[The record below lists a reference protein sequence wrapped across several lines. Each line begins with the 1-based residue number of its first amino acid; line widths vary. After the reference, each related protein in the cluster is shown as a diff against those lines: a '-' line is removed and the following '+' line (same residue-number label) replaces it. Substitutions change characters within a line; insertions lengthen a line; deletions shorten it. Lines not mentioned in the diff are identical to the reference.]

1 MNKPLSCRAVFLFVY
16 GKRNLFY
23 LRVNNVLPSVALSYL
38 RGNKSVVVDKNA
50 HHYVVILAGGIG
62 SRLWPQS
69 LVAKP
74 KQFLDLLGM
83 GQTLLQQTFE
93 RFVSFI
99 KKENIFVITHEDYF
113 QLTHEQLPGLP
124 AENIII
130 EPSRK
135 STAPSVAYISMKL
148 LDKDPDANLVVAP
161 SDHIIVNL
169 EKFEKSVEV
178 GLDFAAYLNAL
189 VALGIKPLYPNTGY
203 GYIQYETREVAS
215 DIYKVK
221 TFTEKPNLDLAKM
234 FLDSG
239 DFLWNSGIFI
249 WRVRSVLAAI
259 EKYLPEMYE
268 VFDAERTYF
277 NTDKERE
284 AIERIYPLCTNISID
299 FAIMEKAENVYVIPS
314 TFGWNDLGNWN
325 SAYENIEKDYLG
337 NAVSGE
343 HVLVIDATKCYIS
356 APDKKL
362 VVLQGLDDFIVVDT
376 KDALL
381 ICKKDKEQE
390 IKDYVAEVKRNF
402 DEDYL

>member
-1 MNKPLSCRAVFLFVY
+1 M
-16 GKRNLFY
+16 
-23 LRVNNVLPSVALSYL
+23 
-38 RGNKSVVVDKNA
+38 DKNA

-62 SRLWPQS
+62 SRLWPKS
-69 LVAKP
+69 LIAKP

-93 RFVSFI
+93 RFLMFI
-99 KKENIFVITHEDYF
+99 KKENIFVIIHEDYF
-113 QLTHEQLPGLP
+113 QLTREQLPGLP
-124 AENIII
+124 LENIIV

-148 LDKDPDANLVVAP
+148 LDKDPDANLIVAP
-161 SDHIIVNL
+161 CDHIIVDL

-178 GLDFAAYLNAL
+178 GLDFAAHLNAL
-189 VALGIKPLYPNTGY
+189 VALGVKPLYPNTGY

-234 FLDSG
+234 FLESG

-268 VFDAERTYF
+268 VFDAEKEYF
-277 NTDKERE
+277 NTDKEWE

-343 HVLVIDATKCYIS
+343 HILVIDATKCLIS
-356 APDKKL
+356 APNKKL